1 MVALSIFLERLTS
14 FDEVVKFIQE
24 MECKPDTPKWKTLL
38 SICLTPRALKNKLSA
53 LIPR

>member
-1 MVALSIFLERLTS
+1 MVALLIFLERLTS

-38 SICLTPRALKNKLSA
+38 SMSVSHREL
-53 LIPR
+53 